1 MSKTKRLIEI
11 LELTTEMGLT
21 GSDATDYVSHEWER
35 ITGDKLDPE
44 TINTHLEKYR
54 SARELLDFDN
64 E

>member
-11 LELTTEMGLT
+11 LENTAEMGLI
-21 GSDATDYVSHEWER
+21 GIPAIDYISHEWER

>member
-21 GSDATDYVSHEWER
+21 GSDASDYVSHEWVR
-35 ITGDKLDPE
+35 ITGDKLDLE